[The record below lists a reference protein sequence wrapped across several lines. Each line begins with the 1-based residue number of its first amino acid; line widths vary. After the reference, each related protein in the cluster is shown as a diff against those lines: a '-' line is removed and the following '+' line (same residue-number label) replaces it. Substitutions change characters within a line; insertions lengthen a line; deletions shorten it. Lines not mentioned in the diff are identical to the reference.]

1 MDRRIWRF
9 VSFALAILVGLAAG
23 LGYGWAINPVQYTGT
38 SPDTL
43 HSDYQTDFVLMVAEL
58 YHAEGDLALALA
70 RLGFLGSTSPLLLA
84 DKAVAYAEAHQYA
97 NVDLQL
103 MQNLAAD
110 IQGAL
115 DGIN

>member
-1 MDRRIWRF
+1 LDRRAWRF
-9 VSFALAILVGLAAG
+9 VFFTLAILTGIAAG
-23 LGYGWAINPVQYTGT
+23 LGDGWAINPVQYTNIN
-38 SPDTL
+38 PDTL

-70 RLGFLGSTSPLLLA
+70 RLDYLGSTSPQLSVNHALSHA
-84 DKAVAYAEAHQYA
+84 KALQYA
-97 NVDLQL
+97 NPDLLL

-110 IQGAL
+110 IEDAL